1 MYKLSNTTAENLLM
15 ACSVSTVGC
24 SHSEH
29 STFEVDGDI
38 RPTSIDISRE
48 DFVFFLGIV
57 EKNISWD

>member
-1 MYKLSNTTAENLLM
+1 M